1 MGGSHAVL
9 GLTAQRIRAQSE
21 RHVNDIVTE
30 TVGMVYVSSHE
41 DDHNKDGEFL
51 NRKVAVFLL
60 GTLFTTWPWPAHGLF
75 ALTR

>member
-1 MGGSHAVL
+1 
-9 GLTAQRIRAQSE
+9 
-21 RHVNDIVTE
+21 
-30 TVGMVYVSSHE
+30 MVYVSSHE